1 MLIVDASCLYAM
13 FVRRPEADQ
22 IRRRLDGDFEQAA
35 PQLIDVEVLGV
46 IRRDFLRG
54 EIDRTAAS
62 QALDQLRDWP
72 AQRYGHRGLL
82 DRAWELRANVRGWD
96 AMYVALAEALDATLI
111 TTDARIA
118 RAAGPRCRIE
128 VLADDGD

>member
-1 MLIVDASCLYAM
+1 
-13 FVRRPEADQ
+13 
-22 IRRRLDGDFEQAA
+22 
-35 PQLIDVEVLGV
+35 LIDVEVLGV